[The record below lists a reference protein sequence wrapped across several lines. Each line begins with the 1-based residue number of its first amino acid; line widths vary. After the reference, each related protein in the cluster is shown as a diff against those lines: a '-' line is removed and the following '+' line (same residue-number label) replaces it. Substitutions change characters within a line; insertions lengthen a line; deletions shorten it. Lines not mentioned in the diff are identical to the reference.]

1 MEFDSGRIFKANL
14 NTQHLMDLSEVKAL
28 VTGGSSG
35 IGKATA
41 KAIIDGGGKAVIAA
55 RTQVDLDQAA
65 EETGAIPIQCDV
77 SDEEQ
82 VQHMVSQTISKLDGF
97 NVLINNAG
105 YGHFSKLINLDADD
119 FEQQLRVNTIGA
131 MLVARESAKHFIKQ
145 DYGNIINVSSTAGK
159 RGFEGGTAYV
169 ASKFALGGMTECWR
183 SELRPHN
190 IRVMQINPSEVQT
203 DFPQNAGMGERK
215 FNETKLVADDIA
227 QTICSMLQ
235 LADRGFIPE
244 TSVWATNPK

>member
-1 MEFDSGRIFKANL
+1 
-14 NTQHLMDLSEVKAL
+14 MDLKDAKAI

-35 IGKATA
+35 IGKETA
-41 KAIIDGGGKAVIAA
+41 RKIVEAGGQVVIAA
-55 RTQVDLDQAA
+55 RTSSTLKDAA
-65 EETGAIPIQCDV
+65 NEIGARAITCDV
-77 SDEEQ
+77 SQEKQ
-82 VQHMVSQTISKLDGF
+82 VIDLVLDAIEMMDGY

-105 YGHFSKLINLDADD
+105 YGHFSKLVNLSAGE
-119 FEQQLRVNTIGA
+119 FREQLEVNTIGA
-131 MLVARESAKHFIKQ
+131 MMVARESAKHFIRE

-183 SELRPHN
+183 SELRGHN

-203 DFPQNAGMGERK
+203 SFSKNAGMGERQ
-215 FNETKLVADDIA
+215 FNETKLIAEDIA
-227 QTICSMLQ
+227 QAICQMVELP
-235 LADRGFIPE
+235 DRGFIPE

>member
-1 MEFDSGRIFKANL
+1 
-14 NTQHLMDLSEVKAL
+14 MDLSKVKAL

-35 IGKATA
+35 IGKETA
-41 KAIIDGGGKAVIAA
+41 KQLVEAGGSVVIAA
-55 RTQVDLDQAA
+55 RKKIQLKEAA
-65 EETGAIPIQCDV
+65 EETGAIPVQCDV
-77 SDEEQ
+77 GKEDNVVHL
-82 VQHMVSQTISKLDGF
+82 VQQTVNYLEGY

-105 YGHFSKLINLDADD
+105 YGHFSPLTELSTED
-119 FEQQLRVNTIGA
+119 FENQLRVNTIGA
-131 MLVARESAKHFIKQ
+131 MMVARESAKHFIDKN
-145 DYGNIINVSSTAGK
+145 YGNIINVSSTAGK

-203 DFPQNAGMGERK
+203 EFSENAGFGKRE
-215 FNETKLVADDIA
+215 FNESKLVAGDIA
-227 QTICSMLQ
+227 GTILNMLA

-244 TSVWATNPK
+244 TSVWATNPQD

>member
-1 MEFDSGRIFKANL
+1 ME
-14 NTQHLMDLSEVKAL
+14 LSEIRAL

-41 KAIIDGGGKAVIAA
+41 KAIIEAGGEAVIAA
-55 RTQVDLDQAA
+55 RSKDKLQNAA
-65 EETGAIPIQCDV
+65 DVIGATAIQCDV
-77 SDEEQ
+77 SVESNVIDL
-82 VQHMVSQTISKLDGF
+82 VDQTIDELDGY

-105 YGHFSKLINLDADD
+105 YGEFSKLVNLSAKD
-119 FEQQLRVNTIGA
+119 FEEQLKTNTIGA
-131 MLVARESAKHFIKQ
+131 MMVARESAKYFIQK

-183 SELRPHN
+183 DELRGHN

-203 DFPQNAGMGERK
+203 RFSKNAGRGSRP
-215 FNETKLVADDIA
+215 FNETKLIADDIA
-227 QTICSMLQ
+227 DAICNMLS

-244 TSVWATNPK
+244 TSVWATNPR

>member
-1 MEFDSGRIFKANL
+1 MN
-14 NTQHLMDLSEVKAL
+14 LSEARAL

-41 KAIIDGGGKAVIAA
+41 TAIIDAGGDAVIAA
-55 RTQVDLDQAA
+55 RGKERL
-65 EETGAIPIQCDV
+65 EEVADRIGATAIQCDV
-77 SDEEQ
+77 SEERE
-82 VQHMVSQTISKLDGF
+82 VIELIEESIDVLDGY

-105 YGHFSKLINLDADD
+105 YGEFSKLINLSASD
-119 FEQQLRVNTIGA
+119 FEKQLKTNTIGA
-131 MLVARESAKHFIKQ
+131 MMVARESAKYFIKEN
-145 DYGNIINVSSTAGK
+145 YGNIINVSSTAGK

-183 SELRPHN
+183 SELRGHN

-203 DFPQNAGMGERK
+203 EFSENAGQGSRP

-227 QTICSMLQ
+227 HTICSMLS
-235 LADRGFIPE
+235 LANRGFIPE
-244 TSVWATNPK
+244 TSVWATNPR

>member
-1 MEFDSGRIFKANL
+1 
-14 NTQHLMDLSEVKAL
+14 MDLSESRAL

-41 KAIIDGGGKAVIAA
+41 KAIIDAGGQVVIAA
-55 RTQVDLDQAA
+55 RHKDRLQNTADQI
-65 EETGAIPIQCDV
+65 GAIPIQCDV
-77 SDEEQ
+77 SNEREVIDLVE
-82 VQHMVSQTISKLDGF
+82 QTIEELDEY

-105 YGHFSKLINLDADD
+105 YGEFSKLVNLSATD
-119 FEQQLRVNTIGA
+119 FEKQLKTNTIGA
-131 MLVARESAKHFIKQ
+131 MLVARESAKYFIKE

-183 SELRPHN
+183 SELRGHN

-203 DFPQNAGMGERK
+203 EFSENAGMGSRP
-215 FNETKLVADDIA
+215 FNESKLIADDIA
-227 QTICSMLQ
+227 QAICSMLS

-244 TSVWATNPK
+244 TSVWATNPR

>member
-1 MEFDSGRIFKANL
+1 
-14 NTQHLMDLSEVKAL
+14 MDLSNIQAL

-41 KAIIDGGGKAVIAA
+41 EAITEAGGNVVIAA
-55 RTQVDLDQAA
+55 RSKGRLEEAA
-65 EETGAIPIQCDV
+65 EEVGATPLQCDV
-77 SDEEQ
+77 GDEQGVVKLVEK
-82 VQHMVSQTISKLDGF
+82 TIKALDGY

-105 YGHFSKLINLDADD
+105 YGTFSRLVDLSASD
-119 FEQQLRVNTIGA
+119 FAEQLRTNTIGA
-131 MLVARESAKHFIKQ
+131 MVVARESAKYFIEQ

-159 RGFEGGTAYV
+159 KGFEGGTAYV

-203 DFPQNAGMGERK
+203 AFPENAGLEERD
-215 FNETKLVADDIA
+215 FNESKLIADDIA
-227 QTICSMLQ
+227 QTICSMLS
-235 LADRGFIPE
+235 LPDRGFIPE
-244 TSVWATNPK
+244 TSVWATNPQ

>member
-1 MEFDSGRIFKANL
+1 MNL
-14 NTQHLMDLSEVKAL
+14 SNVSAL
-28 VTGGSSG
+28 ITGGSSG

-41 KAIIDGGGKAVIAA
+41 QAIIDADGEVVIAA
-55 RTQVDLDQAA
+55 RSQGRL
-65 EETGAIPIQCDV
+65 EEVADEIGATAIQCDV
-77 SDEEQ
+77 SKEKDVIELIEKSIEE
-82 VQHMVSQTISKLDGF
+82 LDGY

-105 YGHFSKLINLDADD
+105 YGEFSKLTNLSATD
-119 FEQQLRVNTIGA
+119 FEKQLKTNTIGA
-131 MLVARESAKHFIKQ
+131 MMVARESAKYFIKE

-183 SELRPHN
+183 YELRGHN

-203 DFPQNAGMGERK
+203 KFSENAGQGSRP

-227 QTICSMLQ
+227 QTICSMLS

-244 TSVWATNPK
+244 TSVWATNPR

>member
-1 MEFDSGRIFKANL
+1 
-14 NTQHLMDLSEVKAL
+14 MDLTTVKAL

-35 IGKATA
+35 IGKETA
-41 KAIIDGGGKAVIAA
+41 KQLVEAGGQVVIAA
-55 RTQVDLDQAA
+55 RHKERLEEAA
-65 EETGAIPIQCDV
+65 DEIGAIPVQCDV
-77 SDEEQ
+77 SKEKQ
-82 VQHMVSQTISKLDGF
+82 VVDLVEQTIDELDGY

-105 YGHFSKLINLDADD
+105 YGHFSRLVDLSAKE
-119 FEQQLRVNTIGA
+119 FENQLRVNTIGA
-131 MLVARESAKHFIKQ
+131 MMVARESAKYFIRK

-203 DFPQNAGMGERK
+203 HFSANAGMGKRP
-215 FNETKLVADDIA
+215 FNKTKLVAADIA
-227 QTICSMLQ
+227 QTMLDLLSM
-235 LADRGFIPE
+235 ADRGFIPE
-244 TSVWATNPK
+244 TSVWATNPKD

>member
-1 MEFDSGRIFKANL
+1 ME
-14 NTQHLMDLSEVKAL
+14 LSDVNAL

-41 KAIIDGGGKAVIAA
+41 KAIIEGGGQAVIAA
-55 RTQVDLDQAA
+55 RSEDKLQNTA
-65 EETGAIPIQCDV
+65 EEIGATALTCDV
-77 SDEEQ
+77 TSESNVIDLVE
-82 VQHMVSQTISKLDGF
+82 STIEALDNY

-105 YGHFSKLINLDADD
+105 YGEFAKLVNLSASD
-119 FEQQLRVNTIGA
+119 FEQQLKTNTIGA
-131 MLVARESAKHFIKQ
+131 MMVARESAKYFIQ
-145 DYGNIINVSSTAGK
+145 QSFGNIVNVSSTAGK

-203 DFPQNAGMGERK
+203 NFSENAGRGKRA
-215 FNETKLVADDIA
+215 FNESKLVADDIA
-227 QTICSMLQ
+227 QTICSMLS

>member
-1 MEFDSGRIFKANL
+1 
-14 NTQHLMDLSEVKAL
+14 MDLSKVQAL

-41 KAIIDGGGKAVIAA
+41 KAITEAGGDVVIAA
-55 RTQVDLDQAA
+55 RNKARLNEAA
-65 EETGAIPIQCDV
+65 EEIGATPLQCDV
-77 SDEEQ
+77 GDEEA
-82 VQHMVSQTISKLDGF
+82 VVDLIEKTINVLDGY

-105 YGHFSKLINLDADD
+105 YGTFSKLVDLSASD
-119 FEQQLRVNTIGA
+119 FAEQLRTNTIGA
-131 MLVARESAKHFIKQ
+131 MVVGRESAKYFINQ

-159 RGFEGGTAYV
+159 KGFEGGTAYV

-203 DFPQNAGMGERK
+203 SFPENAGMEERA

-227 QTICSMLQ
+227 QTICSMLS
-235 LADRGFIPE
+235 LPDRGFIPE
-244 TSVWATNPK
+244 TSVWATNPQ

>member
-1 MEFDSGRIFKANL
+1 
-14 NTQHLMDLSEVKAL
+14 MDLSNAKAI

-35 IGKATA
+35 IGKETA
-41 KAIIDGGGKAVIAA
+41 RQIVKAGGKVVIAA
-55 RTQVDLDQAA
+55 RNKEKLKAAAA
-65 EETGAIPIQCDV
+65 EIGARSVQCDV
-77 SDEEQ
+77 SNEKQVIDLVLKTIEQ
-82 VQHMVSQTISKLDGF
+82 LDGY

-105 YGHFSKLINLDADD
+105 YGHFSKLVNLSAGE
-119 FEQQLRVNTIGA
+119 FREQLEVNTIGA
-131 MLVARESAKHFIKQ
+131 MMMARESAKHFIKQ

-183 SELRPHN
+183 AELRSHN

-203 DFPQNAGMGERK
+203 DFSRNAGFGERQ
-215 FNETKLVADDIA
+215 FNETKLIAKDIA
-227 QTICSMLQ
+227 LTICDMLS
-235 LADRGFIPE
+235 LPDRGFIPE